1 MVPLRERMGLIGV
14 GEARARGRIARRLW
28 VPAVLVMIALSLG
41 FAPSALAASTGQI
54 SGKVVEKNIPHNPI
68 MGIEVCAS
76 STDLET
82 FNEESF
88 RCEKTNGSG
97 EYMISG
103 LASGEYDVEFAA
115 PSNSGLNY
123 ITRYYNEK
131 SSFKEAPNAVTVSAS
146 STTPDINAELEE
158 GAEITGQVTRAVGGT
173 PIEDIEVC
181 AYSVSGEPEGFGC
194 ATSDSHGEYTVRGLP
209 TSRYYVEFSSDSE
222 FTEESNLDYVT
233 QYYDGAATEATAT
246 KVPAKASE
254 MTEEIDASLEEGGRI
269 EGKVTDASTGAA
281 IEGILVCA
289 RAGSG
294 ESFLGQCATTG
305 ANGEYTISALAS
317 GEYKVGFVQFG
328 PAGASKYITQYY
340 NDKSSL
346 SEAEAVPVTAPA
358 TKSGIDAAMQ
368 STSTAPANTTPPVV
382 SGTPAIGSALLCVP
396 GLWTGKPATF
406 SYQWLR
412 GGVPIAGANATS
424 YTVQSADAG
433 NSISCQVTAKNGKG
447 EKSARSAGVAIP
459 ALPGIPP
466 PPPAPKPLIT
476 ITGSKVV
483 VSGKSAIVHVTC
495 SDAACTGSAE
505 LTLQILVKHRKGKK
519 TVSRRETL
527 VLAKGSYALAAG
539 KSETLVLHLT
549 AAGKARLA
557 HVKHHPLAVKLSV
570 SVESG
575 KTAAKSVRVS

>member
-1 MVPLRERMGLIGV
+1 VVSLRGRVGLIGV
-14 GEARARGRIARRLW
+14 GEATVRGRVARRFCI
-28 VPAVLVMIALSLG
+28 PTVLVAIVLSLG
-41 FAPSALAASTGQI
+41 CAPGALAASTGQI
-54 SGKVVEKNIPHNPI
+54 SGRVVEKNAPHNPI
-68 MGIEVCAS
+68 VGIEVCAS
-76 STDLET
+76 SKDLET

-97 EYMISG
+97 DYAISG

-123 ITRYYNEK
+123 ITRYYDEK
-131 SSFKEAPNAVTVSAS
+131 SSFKEAPNAVTVSAPY
-146 STTPDINAELEE
+146 TTPEVNAELEE
-158 GAEITGQVTRAVGGT
+158 GAEITGKVTRAVGGT
-173 PIEDIEVC
+173 SIPGIEVC
-181 AYSVSGEPEGFGC
+181 AYSAPKELEGFGC
-194 ATSDSHGEYTVRGLP
+194 ATSDSQGEYTIRGLP

-233 QYYDGAATEATAT
+233 QYYDGATTEATAT
-246 KVPAKASE
+246 KVSAKAPE
-254 MTEEIDASLEEGGRI
+254 TTTEINASLEEGGRI

-289 RAGSG
+289 QAGSG
-294 ESFLGQCATTG
+294 ESSLGQCATTG

-317 GEYKVGFVQFG
+317 GEYKVGFIQFG
-328 PAGASKYITQYY
+328 PAGAGKYITQYY
-340 NDKSSL
+340 NGKSSL
-346 SEAEAVPVTAPA
+346 SEAQGVLVMAPN
-358 TKSGIDAAMQ
+358 TTPGIDAAMQ
-368 STSTAPANTTPPVV
+368 STSTPPANTTPPVV
-382 SGTPAIGSALLCVP
+382 SGSPSIGSVLLCAP
-396 GLWTGKPATF
+396 GLWTGKPTF

-412 GGVPIAGANATS
+412 GGAPIAGANATS
-424 YTVQSADAG
+424 YTVQIADAG
-433 NSISCQVTAKNGKG
+433 SSVSCQITAKNAKG

-483 VSGKSAIVHVTC
+483 VSGKSARVHITC
-495 SDAACTGSAE
+495 SDAVCAGSAE
-505 LTLQILVKHRKGKK
+505 LTLQIVVKHRKGKK
-519 TVSRRETL
+519 TVSRKQTL
-527 VLAKGSYALAAG
+527 VLAKGSYSLAAG

-570 SVESG
+570 SVNRG
-575 KTAAKSVRVS
+575 KTAVRSVLLS